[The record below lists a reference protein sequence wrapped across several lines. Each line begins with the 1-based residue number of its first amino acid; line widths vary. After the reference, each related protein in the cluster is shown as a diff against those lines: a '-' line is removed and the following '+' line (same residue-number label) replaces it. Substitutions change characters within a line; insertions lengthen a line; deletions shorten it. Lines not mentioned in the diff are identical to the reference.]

1 MEKKSGRIIFQQNV
15 KEENELLKSKESEN
29 QKNIKV

>member
-15 KEENELLKSKESEN
+15 KEENELLKSKESKN

>member
-1 MEKKSGRIIFQQNV
+1 MEKKSGRIIFQHVV
-15 KEENELLKSKESEN
+15 KEENELLKSKESKN